1 MYQAK
6 DVMTRRIVTVTP
18 ETTVEAAIAT
28 LLEHSI
34 SGVPVVNESR
44 EVVGIVS
51 EFQLLEVIYDPEI
64 KAERVADVMTRDV
77 IAVTEDTLL
86 SKIAS
91 LFTFRRIRRLPVI
104 HDGRLVG
111 LISRRDLL
119 RYAVDH
125 PGELHEFV
133 QRTLSLPAV

>member
-34 SGVPVVNESR
+34 SGVPVINDNR

-64 KAERVADVMTRDV
+64 KAERVGDVMTRDV
-77 IAVTEDTLL
+77 IAVTEDALL

-104 HDGRLVG
+104 RDGRLVG

-119 RYAVDH
+119 RYTLEH

-133 QRTLSLPAV
+133 QRTLALPTV